1 MPASSPSF
9 ADVFGRPPE
18 AQAQAPGRVNL
29 LGEHTDYQG
38 GFVLPSAIP
47 QHTVVALARNG
58 GDTHH
63 LYSLNYRERLDVP
76 AGETGTGFAPYVTGC
91 CALTGVTDALDVWI
105 SSDVP
110 SGGLSSSAAL
120 EIATLRALRTLYD
133 LPLTDV
139 DLALIGQRVEHEFV
153 GVRSGIMDQM
163 ASSLADTRH
172 MLFLDTRTLERQ
184 KLPLPAGGE
193 VVVLDSG
200 VPRRLAGSGYNTR
213 RSEVEE
219 AARLLG
225 VSELR
230 DVPDVAALASLPDL
244 LLRRARHV
252 VSENARVLLALHAP
266 APLFGELMNASHASL
281 RSDYEVT
288 VPRVDELVALLQA
301 HPDVY
306 GARMTGAGFG
316 GAVVALA
323 RIGTAGQVAR
333 DVLAQYGP
341 EGQQVVPPPHLESE
355 SAKSSGLT
363 RNSGAEGRGN

>member
-1 MPASSPSF
+1 MTGSEAGSTTF
-9 ADVFGRPPE
+9 ADLFGRSPE
-18 AQAQAPGRVNL
+18 VTAQAPGRVNL

-47 QHTVVALARNG
+47 QHTVVALGRSG
-58 GDTHH
+58 GERHR
-63 LYSLNYRERLDVP
+63 LYSVNYGQMLEVTP
-76 AGETGTGFAPYVTGC
+76 GETGTEFAPYVTGC
-91 CALTGVTDALDVWI
+91 LALTGVPDVLDVWI

-120 EIATLRALRTLYD
+120 EIATLRALRELYA
-133 LPLTDV
+133 LPLSDV
-139 DLALIGQRVEHEFV
+139 DLALLGQRVEHEFV
-153 GVRSGIMDQM
+153 GVKSGIMDQM

-172 MLFLDTRTLERQ
+172 MLFLDTRTLERR

-193 VVVLDSG
+193 VLVLDSG
-200 VPRRLAGSGYNTR
+200 VPRRLAESGYNTR
-213 RSEVEE
+213 RAEVEE

-225 VSELR
+225 VPELR
-230 DVPDVAALASLPDL
+230 DVADVEALADLPEL

-252 VSENARVLLALHAP
+252 VSENARVLRALDAP

-281 RSDYEVT
+281 QSDYEVT

-323 RIGTAGQVAR
+323 RTDTAQRVAR

-341 EGQQVVPPPHLESE
+341 DGKQVVPQP
-355 SAKSSGLT
+355 
-363 RNSGAEGRGN
+363 